1 MKGLVLNDKLN
12 DKQLQAIDS
21 AIVQAQKTKV
31 AYKKVLAMNPP
42 KAIVKTHPFGNFD
55 YLPITAVERLLD
67 GLYDGWTVEILREGV
82 AVNGFWVTVRLK
94 AKIPGSDE
102 YMVSDG
108 IGFAEFQTQ
117 KGAAPTDFTKL
128 SQAAGVM
135 AVPKARAE
143 AIKNAAKSFGNIFGR
158 NLNRDDNQSDAEL
171 KVVNLSREKIIN
183 SLTGEP
189 EVIEDE

>member
-1 MKGLVLNDKLN
+1 MSENKLTTQES
-12 DKQLQAIDS
+12 DALAETFKDY
-21 AIVQAQKTKV
+21 QKTKV
-31 AYKKVLAMNPP
+31 AYKKLLAINPP
-42 KAIVKTHPFGNFD
+42 EAVVRTHKFGKFD

-67 GLYDGWTVEILREGV
+67 GLFDGWTVEITNQGT

-94 AKIPGSDE
+94 AKIPQTDE

-108 IGFAEFQTQ
+108 IGFAEFQTN
-117 KGAAPTDFTKL
+117 KGAAPTDFTQL

-158 NLNRDDNQSDAEL
+158 NLNRNDDQQEQEESLVNQGRS
-171 KVVNLSREKIIN
+171 KIMKALGGTDDSAN
-183 SLTGEP
+183 
-189 EVIEDE
+189 